1 MIQCCK
7 NKLHDWSESNGKKI
21 GLDLNY
27 FIKSGFW
34 ITFRYGF
41 VSLFGL
47 ALSIGFARL
56 ATKELL
62 GEYQMI
68 LAFLSLISIFS
79 LPGLNLSALK
89 SVTRGDD
96 GAVVKAVRLSFLGSL
111 MALPFIAGYAAYI
124 FFIQGNSLI
133 GLAFLLGA
141 FFFPFF
147 YAFNTW
153 YVFYEARSIF
163 YPVTWRVT
171 LLSLLTTLGL
181 LGALSLQANLLMLL
195 AIYFGVNSLFNGIF
209 FWEVWKRVKKEKKR
223 EESLD
228 IGYGLSVSGQ
238 KFVFSLAEN
247 LPVLALSFLF
257 GFETLALFQIA
268 YFFISAIA
276 GLMSGLSAAY
286 LPLLFRYKKL
296 AYGRVLVQN
305 IVIGII
311 LFVVFRIFLEVFF
324 IFMYGEAYRE
334 SLSIARNLSFL
345 LIFFPLKTF
354 LLNFLTTQSK
364 NLAIVI
370 TFLFANA
377 VSLAVLYTAKN
388 IPFPVSVSFYLYAL
402 NISLVIPLLFI
413 YFSIASRK
421 VASMRSEMIA

>member
-1 MIQCCK
+1 MIESCK
-7 NKLHDWSESNGKKI
+7 VKLYSWSESYGKKI

-27 FIKSGFW
+27 FIKSGFL
-34 ITFRYGF
+34 ITFRYVF

-47 ALSIGFARL
+47 VLSIGFARL

-68 LAFLSLISIFS
+68 IAVLSLISIFS
-79 LPGLNLSALK
+79 LPGLNLAALK

-111 MALPFIAGYAAYI
+111 LALPFIVGYAAYV
-124 FFIQGNSLI
+124 FVIQDNSLI
-133 GLAFLLGA
+133 GAAFFLSA
-141 FFFPFF
+141 FFFPLF

-153 YVFYEARSIF
+153 YVYYEARSIF

-181 LGALSLQANLLMLL
+181 LGALYLQANLLTLL
-195 AIYFGVNSLFNGIF
+195 AIYFGTNSLFNVIF
-209 FWEVWKRVKKEKKR
+209 FLEVWKKVKKEKKR
-223 EESLD
+223 EETLD

-247 LPVLALSFLF
+247 LPVLAISFLF
-257 GFETLALFQIA
+257 GFEALALFQIA
-268 YFFISAIA
+268 YFFMSATA
-276 GLMSGLSAAY
+276 GFMSGLSATY
-286 LPLLFRYKKL
+286 LPLLFRYKQL

-305 IVIGII
+305 IVVGIA
-311 LFVVFRIFLEVFF
+311 LFAIFRIFLEVFF

-345 LIFFPLKTF
+345 VIFFPLKTF

-364 NLAIVI
+364 NLAIVSI
-370 TFLFANA
+370 FLFANA
-377 VSLAVLYTAKN
+377 ISLMVLYLTKN
-388 IPFPVSVSFYLYAL
+388 TPFPMSVSFYLYAL
-402 NISLVIPLLFI
+402 NVFLVIPLLFI
-413 YFSIASRK
+413 YFSIASK
-421 VASMRSEMIA
+421 NTDSITL